1 MVIECSRY
9 GRGKGERKGENLSKG
24 SSQMHGGAQE
34 GKPEDPG
41 LDVRTG
47 CSGGGQGGAHQQE
60 SLPGSGTTSFHVIAN
75 LGFSFSRTFPMLL
88 R

>member
-24 SSQMHGGAQE
+24 SSRMHSETQE
-34 GKPEDPG
+34 REPQDPG
-41 LDVRTG
+41 PDVRTS
-47 CSGGGQGGAHQQE
+47 CSGGGQGGTHQQE